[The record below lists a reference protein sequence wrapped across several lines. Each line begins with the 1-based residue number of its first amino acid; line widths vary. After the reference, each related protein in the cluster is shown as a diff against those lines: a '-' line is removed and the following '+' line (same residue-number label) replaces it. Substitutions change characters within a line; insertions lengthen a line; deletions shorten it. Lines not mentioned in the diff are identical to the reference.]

1 MTHCRSTI
9 PANHGSRVQFR
20 QRLTVAGNENEN
32 FESYPSQFLQPPVAG
47 VLWRGTPARRGLMQT
62 THSTF
67 RHGKAVVLSQLEPS
81 CRNFQN
87 CGKFAVEH
95 PDGAVKA
102 YYVKSVDCENMH
114 GLWSVSW
121 LKNASH
127 DETAQRKQRET

>member
-1 MTHCRSTI
+1 VT
-9 PANHGSRVQFR
+9 
-20 QRLTVAGNENEN
+20 
-32 FESYPSQFLQPPVAG
+32 G
-47 VLWRGTPARRGLMQT
+47 VLWRGDTGESGLNADDSFNISPLT
-62 THSTF
+62 V
-67 RHGKAVVLSQLEPS
+67 GGAVLSQLKPS

-121 LKNASH
+121 SKNASS
-127 DETAQRKQRET
+127 DGTAQRKQRETC